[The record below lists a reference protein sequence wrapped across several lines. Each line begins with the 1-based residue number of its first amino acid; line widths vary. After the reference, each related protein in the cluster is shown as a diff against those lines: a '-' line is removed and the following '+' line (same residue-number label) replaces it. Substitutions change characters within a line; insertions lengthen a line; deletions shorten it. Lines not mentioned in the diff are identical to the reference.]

1 MRQRKTFQRILG
13 LFVLLVC
20 LWSLPLQAQDQE
32 RPFRL
37 QIGAVDLIP
46 QEGVRASLMQE
57 EKYQVIQF
65 YEIPHSAHRSALKE
79 KGMELLGYLG
89 GCAYL
94 ARIDAKNPELLEVQG
109 IRATLGYAPEMK
121 MSRLFYEAEHFKEA
135 LQAGTS
141 VDILVR
147 FHKDVAFERAAV
159 ALHRAWAV
167 FEQKDYAY
175 PTSVSAA
182 ADWRSLRM
190 LLESDQVEWVDIGL
204 PPRGLHNQDSAALTH
219 VNVVRQNQEYR
230 NISGKRIRVGIWD
243 EGPVGSHVDL
253 EGRVTIVEIGEI
265 SDHATHV
272 SGTIGGKGLLD
283 PRGAGMAPRS
293 LIFSYDLWGDVV
305 SEMLRANQNYGVLIA
320 NHSWGH
326 YSGWYGPSGTG
337 WHWYGDELF
346 GYYHAATGAL
356 DQFIREKDFPSIK
369 SAGNTRD
376 GSFLGPHRHGGDIT
390 EFQHDLHPP
399 NPDFG
404 CLTILSVAKNALV
417 VGAVMKDKV
426 ITAFSSTGPTDDGR
440 VKPDVV
446 APGFQIRSTMPDDKY
461 RGWNGTSMSAPAV
474 TGISTLLI
482 DYYQR
487 LTKKDMRAAQ
497 LKALLVHSAEDL
509 GNPGPDYVF
518 GHGLVDAE
526 LASRVLRAASGGQA
540 KYPDDLEAVILKGSI
555 DHKDKL
561 TYEFAVPY
569 GAKEL
574 RATLVWNDPPG
585 SKLVNNLDLWLRSSE
600 GKKVKPYALKP
611 RDPTA
616 PAVRKRN
623 TRDNV
628 EHIRVESPASG
639 TWKVRVSG
647 AKIPEGPQKFF
658 LIVSAGSGN
667 RPFPVQTEGA
677 MRLTA
682 VQTYTMDSL
691 GKKTKT
697 GSFSKGDALL
707 FNYAG
712 KTLSNAQYQGYFGTV
727 SINIYVLD
735 ATGKLLLKFKAAR
748 QDFRPGNFSLW
759 SDEYKIPDGMPPGT
773 YRVETAITMHNG
785 AGDRAVTTFSVQ

>member
-1 MRQRKTFQRILG
+1 M
-13 LFVLLVC
+13 
-20 LWSLPLQAQDQE
+20 
-32 RPFRL
+32 
-37 QIGAVDLIP
+37 
-46 QEGVRASLMQE
+46 
-57 EKYQVIQF
+57 
-65 YEIPHSAHRSALKE
+65 
-79 KGMELLGYLG
+79 
-89 GCAYL
+89 
-94 ARIDAKNPELLEVQG
+94 
-109 IRATLGYAPEMK
+109 
-121 MSRLFYEAEHFKEA
+121 
-135 LQAGTS
+135 
-141 VDILVR
+141 
-147 FHKDVAFERAAV
+147 
-159 ALHRAWAV
+159 
-167 FEQKDYAY
+167 
-175 PTSVSAA
+175 
-182 ADWRSLRM
+182 
-190 LLESDQVEWVDIGL
+190 
-204 PPRGLHNQDSAALTH
+204 
-219 VNVVRQNQEYR
+219 
-230 NISGKRIRVGIWD
+230 
-243 EGPVGSHVDL
+243 
-253 EGRVTIVEIGEI
+253 
-265 SDHATHV
+265 
-272 SGTIGGKGLLD
+272 
-283 PRGAGMAPRS
+283 
-293 LIFSYDLWGDVV
+293 
-305 SEMLRANQNYGVLIA
+305 
-320 NHSWGH
+320 
-326 YSGWYGPSGTG
+326 
-337 WHWYGDELF
+337 
-346 GYYHAATGAL
+346 
-356 DQFIREKDFPSIK
+356 
-369 SAGNTRD
+369 
-376 GSFLGPHRHGGDIT
+376 
-390 EFQHDLHPP
+390 HPP

-446 APGFQIRSTMPDDKY
+446 APGFQIRSTMPDDTY

-487 LTKKDMRAAQ
+487 LTKKDMRAAL
-497 LKALLVHSAEDL
+497 LKALLVHTAEDL

-540 KYPDDLEAVILKGSI
+540 KYTDDLEAVILEGSI
-555 DHKDKL
+555 DHKDKV
-561 TYEFAVPY
+561 TYEFDVPS

-585 SKLVNNLDLWLRSSE
+585 SKLVNNLDLRLRSSE

-611 RDPTA
+611 GDPTA

-628 EHIRVESPASG
+628 EHISVESPASG
-639 TWKVRVSG
+639 TWKVGVNG

-727 SINIYVLD
+727 SINIYVYD
-735 ATGKLLLKFKAAR
+735 AAGKLLLKFKAAR